1 MLFLLL
7 PAWQEQALTTLRPGT
22 PPPPRA
28 LIGATLIDGT
38 GAPPQPDSSIILRSG
53 KVACAGSRGECPV
66 PDGIEVTDLGGHWI
80 VPGLVDAHV
89 HFART
94 GWADG
99 RPDALDLREHFP
111 YEQVQAGLRDNP
123 ERWFRSYLCSGVTA
137 VFDVGGFPWT
147 WGIRERAKR
156 HPFAPHVAAAG
167 PLLSTLDF
175 WLNLPGERQFIY
187 LEDEDSARAGVR
199 YLAARGTDAVKVWF
213 IPMQNRDF
221 DATANA
227 VMAAGRAAA
236 EAGVSLIVHATGL
249 REAKVALRAGARLL
263 VHSVRDGPV
272 DDEFIDLARK
282 HGTIYCPTLTV
293 AGGYSR
299 MYSAARSGSAPT
311 IDDPNRC
318 VDETTKQHIA
328 RTGELGRGRVEQEDS
343 AGRKVGH
350 SEDW

>member
-1 MLFLLL
+1 M
-7 PAWQEQALTTLRPGT
+7 
-22 PPPPRA
+22 
-28 LIGATLIDGT
+28 
-38 GAPPQPDSSIILRSG
+38 
-53 KVACAGSRGECPV
+53 
-66 PDGIEVTDLGGHWI
+66 
-80 VPGLVDAHV
+80 
-89 HFART
+89 
-94 GWADG
+94 
-99 RPDALDLREHFP
+99 
-111 YEQVQAGLRDNP
+111 
-123 ERWFRSYLCSGVTA
+123 
-137 VFDVGGFPWT
+137 FDVGGYPWT

-236 EAGVSLIVHATGL
+236 EAGVSLIVHATGM

-282 HGTIYCPTLTV
+282 NGTIYCPTLTV

-343 AGRKVGH
+343 AGRKERAAESRRIMAENLARVHGAGIPIAMGTDAGNPLTLHGPSVYAEMEAMQAAGMAPLDVLVASTRGGALAMGRDDIGTIEAGKIADLVIVGADPAKTVVNLRQLAYVVRGGVLRTIDELR
-350 SEDW
+350 SAPR